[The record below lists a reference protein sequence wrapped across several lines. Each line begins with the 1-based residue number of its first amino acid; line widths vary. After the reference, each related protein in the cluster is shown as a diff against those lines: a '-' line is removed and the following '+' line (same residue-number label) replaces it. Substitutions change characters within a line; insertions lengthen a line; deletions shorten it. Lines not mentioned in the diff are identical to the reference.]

1 MVNGAGRGAAD
12 SGARQGKAARDM
24 TDVERY
30 ARRMGVFVVA
40 ALALAVLLAQELFSA
55 FVSNAYLNGTI
66 LAVLIFGIVFQFRQ
80 VLALAPELKWLDS
93 HNPRREEE
101 GATPQPK
108 PRLLAAVA
116 RLLADH
122 PPGRGPLP
130 ITAATERSLIEG
142 VESRLDEGREIGRYL
157 TRLLV
162 FLGLLGTF
170 WGLLSVLAAIGQTIA
185 GLSVETSD
193 VGLLFESLK
202 LGLERPLSGMAVAFS
217 SSLFGLGGSLVL
229 GFLDLQTSQAQ
240 RAFLRRFEDW
250 LRSHTRLVS
259 GAGSGGEEGAAGGA
273 YLAALIEQLA
283 DHLERMEA
291 HAAEDRRLRE
301 GREKMLAEL
310 RDQLA
315 ALNAEA
321 RAGREALH
329 AIRDVT
335 ASELRTLTGLAEG
348 LAAQK
353 PAVDPELKAQ
363 IARIEQ
369 ALGDLAADIRS
380 GREALADSLR
390 DDLRLLAR
398 TVAKALEAARRPG
411 GADDGAGGPQ
421 P

>member
-1 MVNGAGRGAAD
+1 
-12 SGARQGKAARDM
+12 M

-30 ARRMGVFVVA
+30 ARRMGIFVVA
-40 ALALAVLLAQELFSA
+40 ALGLAVLLAGELFSA

-66 LAVLIFGIVFQFRQ
+66 LAVLVFGIVFQFRQ
-80 VLALAPELKWLDS
+80 VLALAPELRWLDS
-93 HNPRREEE
+93 DARRREEE

-116 RLLADH
+116 QLIADH
-122 PPGRGPLP
+122 PPGRGPMP

-170 WGLLSVLAAIGQTIA
+170 WGLLSVLAAIGQTIS

-202 LGLERPLSGMAVAFS
+202 AGLERPLGGMAVAFS

-250 LRSHTRLVS
+250 LRTHTRLVA
-259 GAGSGGEEGAAGGA
+259 GAGTAGEEGAAGGSA

-301 GREKMLAEL
+301 SREKMLAEL
-310 RDQLA
+310 RDHLA
-315 ALNAEA
+315 ALHAEA
-321 RAGREALH
+321 EAGREALH

-335 ASELRTLTGLAEG
+335 VSELRTLAGLAEG
-348 LAAQK
+348 LAARK
-353 PAVDPELKAQ
+353 PATDPELKAQ
-363 IARIEQ
+363 LARIEQ